1 MKTYSLKISAIIFL
15 SLIFTSVFS
24 QTEFTKNFEK
34 KYSVNENT
42 LFKITNKY
50 GNVNIENSNSNTLE
64 IFVTISINTKNKE
77 KADNFFKKI
86 AVNFD
91 KSGDV
96 ISAETEIKENLK
108 AKNFSINYHII
119 MPEKLKI
126 ELYNKYGD
134 IFIDKLKSNSVILC
148 KYGNLKINELL
159 TGELS
164 KSATVNLKYSN
175 GNISKCDYV
184 KADIKYSEMT
194 IDESRVLNLTSGY
207 SKLHLGKSYIIQGT
221 SKYDPIYSVD
231 EVTKFIMEGKYSDYK
246 IDQLGNTLKVKIG
259 YSNFKINNTSD
270 NFSDIYIVGSYGNI
284 KINVNKNA
292 SYKFN
297 AKAEYGDISSLVK
310 TVATEHGLT
319 KLSSGFAGDNE
330 NSKSKITI
338 VSKYG
343 DIDVK

>member
-1 MKTYSLKISAIIFL
+1 M
-15 SLIFTSVFS
+15 
-24 QTEFTKNFEK
+24 
-34 KYSVNENT
+34 
-42 LFKITNKY
+42 
-50 GNVNIENSNSNTLE
+50 
-64 IFVTISINTKNKE
+64 
-77 KADNFFKKI
+77 
-86 AVNFD
+86 
-91 KSGDV
+91 
-96 ISAETEIKENLK
+96 
-108 AKNFSINYHII
+108 
-119 MPEKLKI
+119 
-126 ELYNKYGD
+126 
-134 IFIDKLKSNSVILC
+134 
-148 KYGNLKINELL
+148 KINELL

>member
-15 SLIFTSVFS
+15 SIIVTNVFS

-50 GNVNIENSNSNTLE
+50 GNVNIENTNSNTLE
-64 IFVTISINTKNKE
+64 IFVTVSIKTKNKE
-77 KADNFFKKI
+77 KADDFFKKI
-86 AVNFD
+86 TVNFD
-91 KSGDV
+91 QSGDV
-96 ISAETEIKENLK
+96 ISAETEIKESLK
-108 AKNFSINYHII
+108 AKNFSIDYHII

-134 IFIDKLKSNSVILC
+134 IFINKLKSNSVVLC

-164 KSATVNLKYSN
+164 KSAIINLKYSN

-184 KADIKYSEMT
+184 KADIKYSEIT

-207 SKLHLGKSYIIQGT
+207 SKIRLGKSYIIQGT

-231 EVTKFIMEGKYSDYK
+231 EVTKFVTEGKYSDYK
-246 IDQLGNTLKVKIG
+246 IGRLENTLKAKIS

-297 AKAEYGDISSLVK
+297 AKTEYGDISSPVK

-319 KLSSGFAGDNE
+319 KLSSGFAGENK